1 MFGRRKLQDED
12 PFAALKEG
20 ATYQSTPSAGTLPG
34 IPGATEEPDARA
46 PTSRRR
52 ALRPRGARRGPR
64 TGTSKRRSGGS
75 RRGRHVFPLRVLA
88 PLIAVA
94 FVGIAFSAGQT
105 GSSPSIT
112 SIDNAPGPGLQGD
125 GSSTSITRT
134 PRPTSYLT
142 AAGLASGLTR
152 VRKLAPGS
160 KLLSL
165 RIDSASL
172 DAQVIRH
179 GGATE
184 EISLTSSRTYV
195 IPLGNLHEPSLP
207 FSEVHPAVVPRLI
220 AELRRRFHVPPS
232 HVDYAVADSFPGT
245 GAIWSVFLKNGAGY
259 TASISGAGFA
269 PIP

>member
-12 PFAALKEG
+12 PFAALKDG

-34 IPGATEEPDARA
+34 IPGAGEEPRPARQLPTARA
-46 PTSRRR
+46 APSTAR
-52 ALRPRGARRGPR
+52 AGPR

-75 RRGRHVFPLRVLA
+75 RGRHAFPLRVLA

-112 SIDNAPGPGLQGD
+112 SINNAPGLGLQGD
-125 GSSTSITRT
+125 GTSTSFTRT

-184 EISLTSSRTYV
+184 EISLTSSGTYV
-195 IPLGNLHEPSLP
+195 IPLSNLHEPSLP

-220 AELRRRFHVPPS
+220 TELRRRFHVPPS

-245 GAIWSVFLKNGAGY
+245 GASWSVFLKNGAGY

>member
-1 MFGRRKLQDED
+1 MFGRRKQADED

-34 IPGATEEPDARA
+34 IPGATEEPTPARQRPTAHAAPSTARA
-46 PTSRRR
+46 D
-52 ALRPRGARRGPR
+52 PR
-64 TGTSKRRSGGS
+64 TSKRRSGGS
-75 RRGRHVFPLRVLA
+75 RRGRRGFPLRVLA

-94 FVGIAFSAGQT
+94 FVAIAYSAGHT
-105 GSSPSIT
+105 GGSPSIT
-112 SIDNAPGPGLQGD
+112 SIDNPPGLGLQGD
-125 GSSTSITRT
+125 GTSTSFTRT

-172 DAQVIRH
+172 DAQVIQR
-179 GGATE
+179 GGATR
-184 EISLTSSRTYV
+184 EISLTSSGTYV

-207 FSEVHPAVVPRLI
+207 FSEVRPAVVPRLI
-220 AELRRRFHVPPS
+220 TELRRRFHVPPS
-232 HVDYAVADSFPGT
+232 HIDYAVADSFPGT

-269 PIP
+269 PVP